1 MFKLG
6 TAGIIAFFTLTTP
19 SYSDEH
25 KSLITIRG
33 LNVDSSVQEIEALLG
48 ACKPGKEPGSFTCG
62 DTIDDTIFSGYTF
75 ERNGS
80 NKIGWLTISCTFI
93 NGCEYS
99 QGDLARLLSESLSLS
114 DPELIIADEPDWGI
128 FMDGPAGDRL
138 IVNSPKRFSVTI
150 SAYNYRK
157 PRLTLD

>member
-6 TAGIIAFFTLTTP
+6 TAGIIALFTLTTP

-48 ACKPGKEPGSFTCG
+48 ACKPGEGPGSFTCG
-62 DTIDDTIFSGYTF
+62 DTILSGYEF

-80 NKIGWLTISCTFI
+80 NKIGWITISCTFI
-93 NGCEYS
+93 NGCDYS
-99 QGDLARLLSESLSLS
+99 EKDLADLLSNSLNLS
-114 DPELIIADEPDWGI
+114 EPVHTQGLIPNWS
-128 FMDGPAGDRL
+128 MDGEAGDRL
-138 IVNSPKRFSVTI
+138 IILKYSDYYGVSIAAS
-150 SAYNYRK
+150 NYRK
-157 PRLTLD
+157 SALTLD